1 MNLITE
7 NLWPRFSCLELHV
20 KETREV
26 LDFAVRG
33 DEASKAQLDT
43 QVYQQLRDLAA
54 NYLRREKP
62 GHTLRPTGLVHEA
75 FVKMVGQQN
84 VSFEGRT
91 HFFAVAAQAMRR
103 ILVDHARK
111 KNRIKRGGQLK
122 RVSFGEELV
131 ISSDNDEDLLAVDE
145 VLNRLAELDP
155 RQAKLVEMRFFGGM
169 TVAEVAAS
177 LGLSRRTVE
186 REWTMARAW
195 LRQQLGEEGQA

>member
-1 MNLITE
+1 M
-7 NLWPRFSCLELHV
+7 

-26 LDFAVRG
+26 LDFAARG
-33 DEASKAQLDT
+33 DEAARTQLDT
-43 QVYQQLRDLAA
+43 QVYKQLRQLAA
-54 NYLRREKP
+54 NYLSRERP

-75 FVKMVGQQN
+75 YVKMVGQQN
-84 VSFEGRT
+84 VSLEGRT

-111 KNRIKRGGQLK
+111 KNRIKRGGRLN

-131 ISSDNDEDLLAVDE
+131 ISSDNEEDLLAVDE
-145 VLNRLAELDP
+145 VLVKLAELDP
-155 RQAKLVEMRFFGGM
+155 RQAKIVEMRFFGGM

-195 LRQQLGEEGQA
+195 LRQQLGEDGQA